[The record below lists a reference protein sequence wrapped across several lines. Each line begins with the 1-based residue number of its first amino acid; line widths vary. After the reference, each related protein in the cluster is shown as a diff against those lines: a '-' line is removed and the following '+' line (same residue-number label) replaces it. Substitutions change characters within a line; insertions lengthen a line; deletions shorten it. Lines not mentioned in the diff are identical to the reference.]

1 MAPKVSLL
9 KRGNK
14 MPAFPKWR
22 PGLFNSFTHA
32 WAGLIH
38 TVLHQRN
45 MKVHM
50 LSAMLVSLVGSGI
63 ELQLAEKVT
72 LIFCVLLIFFA
83 EILNSALEALV
94 DLHTK
99 EFDEHAR
106 IAKDAAAAGVLVLA
120 LGTVVIFSAL
130 LFNNI
135 DNIRSQTQA
144 ILRQVV
150 LGVPLTLCTA
160 LLMRRK
166 MRPLWRDLF
175 WFAMGLAFW
184 GAILP
189 RTKSAVFSAMAV
201 GLLVVAVSAALQR
214 RREYEKAKPGAS

>member
-1 MAPKVSLL
+1 ML
-9 KRGNK
+9 KRGEK
-14 MPAFPKWR
+14 LPAYPKWR
-22 PGLFNSFTHA
+22 PGLLSSFTHA

-63 ELQLAEKVT
+63 PLELASKVT
-72 LIFCVLLIFFA
+72 LIFCVLIIFFA

-130 LFNNI
+130 LF
-135 DNIRSQTQA
+135 DNIPNIRRNVPA
-144 ILRQVV
+144 IVRQVT
-150 LGVPLTLCTA
+150 LGIPLTLCMA
-160 LLMRRK
+160 VLMRRQ
-166 MRPLWRDLF
+166 MRPLWRDFL
-175 WFAMGLAFW
+175 WFVLGIIFW
-184 GAILP
+184 GAILIE
-189 RTKSAVFSAMAV
+189 TKSVVFSAMTM
-201 GLLVVAVSAALQR
+201 GLLVVAMSASIQR
-214 RREYEKAKPGAS
+214 RKDFEKGKPGAS

>member
-1 MAPKVSLL
+1 ML
-9 KRGNK
+9 KRGEK
-14 MPAFPKWR
+14 IPAYPRWR
-22 PGLFNSFTHA
+22 PGLLNSFTHA

-63 ELQLAEKVT
+63 PLGLAEKVT
-72 LIFCVLLIFFA
+72 LIFCVLIIFFA

-106 IAKDAAAAGVLVLA
+106 VAKDAAAAGVLVLA

-130 LFNNI
+130 LFHNLDTI
-135 DNIRSQTQA
+135 KSQVPA
-144 ILRQVV
+144 IARQVV
-150 LGVPLTLCTA
+150 LGIPLTLCTA

-166 MRPLWRDLF
+166 MRPLWRDIF
-175 WFAMGLAFW
+175 WFVMGLSFW
-184 GAILP
+184 AAILP
-189 RTKSAVFSAMAV
+189 RTKSAVFSAMTI
-201 GLLVVAVSAALQR
+201 GLLVVAMSAALQR
-214 RREYEKAKPGAS
+214 RKDFEKAKPGAS